1 MAIPCQALKKEGVTT
16 IPLGSRLDFVTN
28 RSAKY
33 NVLRLKIFMKGVKM
47 QEIWK
52 EIENTN
58 GNYLIS
64 NFGRI
69 KRLEHIVYGIN
80 NHHYVVSEKI
90 IEQHKGNNG
99 YYRLSYNGKRNFA
112 HILVATYFV
121 ENTDP
126 LNKTQVNHIDG
137 NKSNN
142 YANNLEWVTPK
153 ENGEHASQ
161 TNLINKDSVKRKTQ
175 CLINRE
181 KAIEKIKKPVGQY
194 TKNGEFIQRF
204 NSVAEASEKLNIC
217 KATISEVC
225 RGSNPIRHTAGGYVW
240 KYI

>member
-1 MAIPCQALKKEGVTT
+1 M
-16 IPLGSRLDFVTN
+16 GSRLDFVTN

-33 NVLRLKIFMKGVKM
+33 NILRLKLPKKGEEM

-52 EIENTN
+52 EMKDTD

-64 NFGRI
+64 NLGRI
-69 KRLEHIVYGIN
+69 KRLRHTVYGIN
-80 NHHYVVSEKI
+80 NHHFIIPEKI
-90 IEQHKGNNG
+90 IGQHKGNNG

-137 NKSNN
+137 DKSNN
-142 YANNLEWVTPK
+142 NANNLEWVTPK
-153 ENGEHASQ
+153 ENGEHASK
-161 TNLINKDSVKRKTQ
+161 TGLINKDSIKRKSQ

-181 KAIEKIKKPVGQY
+181 KAVEKSKKSVGQY
-194 TKNGEFIQRF
+194 TKKGDFIQSF
-204 NSVAEASEKLNIC
+204 DSVVEASKKLNIC
-217 KATISEVC
+217 KTAISEVC
-225 RGSNPIRHTAGGYVW
+225 RGSNPIRHTAGGYIW